1 MLQQKSTKINNVRQ
15 CFGKLFSL
23 QIYIKKVLYHI
34 STTLLPIVSDIV
46 F

>member
-23 QIYIKKVLYHI
+23 QESIKEVLHQTD
-34 STTLLPIVSDIV
+34 TTLLPIVSV
-46 F
+46 